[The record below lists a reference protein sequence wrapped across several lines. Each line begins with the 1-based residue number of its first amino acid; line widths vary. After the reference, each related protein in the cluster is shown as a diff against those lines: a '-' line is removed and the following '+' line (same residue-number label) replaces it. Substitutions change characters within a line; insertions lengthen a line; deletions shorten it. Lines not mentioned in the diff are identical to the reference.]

1 MSPFGPYATFDECVA
16 KNQDKSSPE
25 GFCAWLEHKITGAWP
40 GGMTADKWPE
50 PYLKAY
56 DAALVAG
63 KAEKEAYREA
73 IAAALA
79 EGYEMTRFGFI
90 KQFQAPNMKKITGV
104 KVFAV
109 GNWTDSAG
117 VTRDWTNEDLD
128 KMVDAFTAGVPAI
141 VPLKCGHT
149 SDAFNQQIADALGV
163 PVETITGD
171 NGQGQIGLGKMT
183 SLERKGGLLVAAF
196 ENIPEPIANLI
207 EGGQYATVS
216 VEIEDAV
223 GDFGPVITGVALLG
237 AEEPAVDKATL
248 ERALIF
254 GGSRKGARVLSF
266 TVGEDI
272 PIETLRAEFN
282 EIRGKLADI
291 IKGKRGAPIF
301 RALFG
306 NLANLFEQMVVGKH
320 AAPGDNAGVPEEIR
334 AYADLEYQGNIQ
346 PLIAWAGRVGFD
358 ACVTEL
364 TGKPGITDP
373 ERVCGWLKGQA
384 ESKPKGG
391 NTDMLPKAL
400 EGKKPEDIR
409 AMKLPDLVKL
419 FEGSDTP
426 TVEELKGAFQ
436 EGDLAA
442 IAAALGLAEGAT
454 AEDIVAAIKAL
465 MEAAAAAESA
475 KPGGEMAKE
484 FAKAS
489 DRIKALEAE
498 KAVRDWE
505 DRTREFKAIPGTPHE
520 HAVKLA
526 DIEGKAG
533 KETAETQ
540 FKALEEANRL
550 AVEAQKIVGTSR
562 SAASPTDFDNEV
574 AKYQS
579 EHKEATKVEAIK
591 AVSKARPDLYHARR
605 DDWNQ

>member
-1 MSPFGPYATFDECVA
+1 MPFGPYATFDECVI
-16 KNQDKSSPE
+16 KNADKSIPE
-25 GFCAWLEHKITGAWP
+25 GFCAWLHKKITGSWP
-40 GGMTADKWPE
+40 GGMSADKWPE
-50 PYLKAY
+50 PWLTAY

-63 KAEKEAYREA
+63 KAENVAYQEAEEA
-73 IAAALA
+73 AKA
-79 EGYEMTRFGFI
+79 EGFELTRFGWV

-109 GNWTDSAG
+109 GNWTDSGG
-117 VTRDWTNEDLD
+117 VTRDWTEEDLD

-149 SDAFNQQIADALGV
+149 SDAFNQQVADALGV

-248 ERALIF
+248 ERALVF
-254 GGSRKGARVLSF
+254 GGSRTGARVLSF
-266 TVGEDI
+266 IVGEDI
-272 PIETLRAEFN
+272 PIDTLRAEFN
-282 EIRGKLADI
+282 EIRGKVADI
-291 IKGKRGAPIF
+291 IKGKKGAPLF

-306 NLANLFEQMVVGKH
+306 NITELFERMVAAKH
-320 AAPGDNAGVPEEIR
+320 AATGNAEVPDEIR
-334 AYADLEYQGNIQ
+334 ALADQEYQGNIQ

-358 ACVTEL
+358 VCVTEL

-373 ERVCGWLKGQA
+373 VRVCGWLKGQA
-384 ESKPKGG
+384 LSKSKEGG
-391 NTDMLPKAL
+391 KQMNLPKAL
-400 EGKKPEDIR
+400 KGKKPEEIR

-419 FEGSDTP
+419 FEGSDAP

-436 EGDLAA
+436 EGDLVAV
-442 IAAALGLAEGAT
+442 AAALGLGEGAT
-454 AEDIVAAIKAL
+454 VEDMVAAITAL
-465 MEAAAAAESA
+465 MEKAAAGEAE
-475 KPGGEMAKE
+475 PGEAGEMVKE
-484 FAKAS
+484 FKKAT
-489 DRIKALEAE
+489 DEIAVLKATES
-498 KAVRDWE
+498 VRQWE
-505 DRTREFKAIPGTPHE
+505 DRTREFKAIPGTPRE
-520 HAVKLA
+520 HAVSLA

-533 KETAETQ
+533 KEAAESQ
-540 FKALEEANRL
+540 YKALEAANKL
-550 AVEAQKIVGTSR
+550 AIEAQKIIGTSR
-562 SAASPTDFDNEV
+562 TGVSPTDFDNEV
-574 AKYQS
+574 AKYQTD
-579 EHKEATKVEAIK
+579 HKDATKVLAIK

-605 DDWNQ
+605 DGWNQ